1 QSTAENSTVVSCLP
15 SLLALPLLLPL
26 STDNPSLLQH
36 HIMTGAANRR
46 RNSILSSC
54 CSGGGTFL
62 GKLLR
67 QKSLTEARS
76 LETPLK
82 RCLTAYQLIFYGIA
96 HMAGAG
102 IYVLAG
108 TVIKTKAGPAASLSF
123 LLCAL
128 LSVFTG
134 LCYVEFSTLI
144 PRAGS
149 CYTFTYITLGELPAF
164 LVGWTM
170 ISDLVIGMASV
181 AKAFSSTVDAISHQ
195 AISNATRTHFG
206 SLPESDYLD
215 PNIDLVGFSLII
227 ALMLL
232 TLTGAAISMSVNMVL
247 SAVQCVCLT
256 LMAGACYVLGSP
268 DNWSAEHGG
277 FFPFGVS
284 GVING
289 ATVAIFAFSGF
300 EAIANAA
307 EECKD
312 PRRSLPVALLTSL
325 GIITLLYFA
334 SSLGLSYLSP
344 YSELD
349 AGSPFVVAFQ
359 SHGAAWLSYVA
370 AGGTL
375 LATGATKLATIYV
388 MPRLFYALAAD
399 GVIFPCFAYVQPRL
413 GVPLV
418 GLVFG
423 GLLSAVLALV
433 FNIHTLANFVS
444 MGVLLSYLMIGV
456 DLFYLRY
463 LLHRWGDHSL
473 RAWACCIS
481 PGLANWLCRRS
492 TLTRLFVGYLG
503 VSLLTGVLI
512 NYAAPLLTWWA
523 LLATVLVGAVNLL
536 MLVCLCAYQPRT
548 VEPGVYEAPLMPLPP
563 LMAFF
568 INAVLIV
575 RLEWL
580 TWVRF
585 LVWSIFGL
593 IMYGAYGYR
602 NSVSAKDTQQS
613 IPLDTADLASPD
625 AAAAASSG
633 LDEIESAD
641 AESLC
646 SEDTAPLMM
655 GGRSSAKLTASV
667 SNGNDFRG

>member
-1 QSTAENSTVVSCLP
+1 PGKNPLCSASPHKTDEAESLERRARYSRPPNPAQVLRTSSIAMLICLKQCSLPVATELHAKKTSIFDAFFAAFGVESTTRVAAE
-15 SLLALPLLLPL
+15 SLDEAALKKEL
-26 STDNPSLLQH
+26 TKH

-247 SAVQCVCLT
+247 SAV
-256 LMAGACYVLGSP
+256 
-268 DNWSAEHGG
+268 H
-277 FFPFGVS
+277 
-284 GVING
+284 
-289 ATVAIFAFSGF
+289 
-300 EAIANAA
+300 
-307 EECKD
+307 
-312 PRRSLPVALLTSL
+312 
-325 GIITLLYFA
+325 
-334 SSLGLSYLSP
+334 LGLSYLSP